1 MLIYVNDKEINLN
14 ENLTITQLID
24 SLNLNIESTAAA
36 VNKEIVP
43 KAKYAEFI
51 LKDKDRLDLVTI
63 APGG

>member
-14 ENLTITQLID
+14 ENLTIAQLID
-24 SLNLNIESTAAA
+24 TLNLNIKSTAAA

>member
-14 ENLTITQLID
+14 ENLTLAQLID
-24 SLNLNIESTAAA
+24 SLNLNIKSTAAA

-43 KAKYAEFI
+43 KAQYSEFI
-51 LKDKDRLDLVTI
+51 LKDKDKLDLVTI